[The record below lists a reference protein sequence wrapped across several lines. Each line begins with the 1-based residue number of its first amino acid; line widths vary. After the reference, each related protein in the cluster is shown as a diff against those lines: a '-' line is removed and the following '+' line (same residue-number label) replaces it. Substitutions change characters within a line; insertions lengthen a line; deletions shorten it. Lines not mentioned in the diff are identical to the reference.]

1 MFDARQ
7 ALLLSQVDT
16 RGVGL
21 EIGASYSPVAP
32 KASGLNIRVADYI
45 GQDELRKKYQT
56 AAGVDISKIE
66 PVDYVLGSRT
76 IAEVIPE
83 RSHFDYIIASHVI
96 EHVPDLLGF
105 LLDCQALLKPAGVL
119 ALAVPDKRS
128 CFDLLLPLST
138 TGQVLQAHRN
148 RDRQPGPGA
157 VFDFEA
163 NRCELDGKFSWT
175 LGSAGQLA
183 LAGTV
188 GHALGMAER
197 SGTEY
202 IDVHIWRFVPSSF
215 KLLVQDLISVARL
228 ELREQAFL
236 GTSDI
241 EFYCFLSRLGQGPV
255 ESRTQLALQALR
267 EQSQVLGALQ

>member
-7 ALLLSQVDT
+7 ELLLSQVDR

-21 EIGASYSPVAP
+21 EIGASYSPAAP
-32 KASGLNIRVADYI
+32 KSSGLNIRVADYI
-45 GQDELRKKYQT
+45 GQEELRSKYRT
-56 AAGVDISKIE
+56 AAGVDVSKIE
-66 PVDYVLGSRT
+66 PVDYVLGTRT
-76 IAEVIPE
+76 LGEAIPE

-105 LLDCQALLKPAGVL
+105 LLDCQALLKPGGVL

-148 RDRQPGPGA
+148 RDRRPGPGA

-163 NRCELDGKFSWT
+163 NRCRLDGRISWP
-175 LGSAGQLA
+175 LGAAGSVA
-183 LAGTV
+183 LDGMLE
-188 GHALGMAER
+188 HALGMAER
-197 SGTEY
+197 CSTEY
-202 IDVHIWRFVPSSF
+202 IDVHVWRFVPSSF
-215 KLLVQDLISVARL
+215 KLLIKDLHTVASL

-236 GTSDI
+236 ATSEI
-241 EFYCFLSRLGQGPV
+241 EFYCFLSRHGHGPV
-255 ESRTQLALQALR
+255 ETRTHLALQALK
-267 EQSQVLGALQ
+267 EQSQGLAAVQ

>member
-7 ALLLSQVDT
+7 TLLLSQVDQ

-45 GQDELRKKYQT
+45 GQEELRKKYQT
-56 AAGVDISKIE
+56 AAGVDISRIE

-76 IAEVIPE
+76 LGEVIE
-83 RSHFDYIIASHVI
+83 EKSQFDYIIASHVI

-105 LLDCQALLKPAGVL
+105 VLDCQALLKPAGVL
-119 ALAVPDKRS
+119 ALAVPDKRA
-128 CFDLLLPLST
+128 CFDFLLPLST
-138 TGQVLQAHRN
+138 TGQVLQAHRS

-163 NRCELDGKFSWT
+163 NRCELDGRFAWP
-175 LGSAGQLA
+175 LGSKGSVA
-183 LAGTV
+183 LAGSV
-188 GHALGMAER
+188 DHALGMAER
-197 SGTEY
+197 SGSEY

-215 KLLVQDLISVARL
+215 KLLMRDLHAVASV
-228 ELREQAFL
+228 ELREKAFL
-236 GTSDI
+236 TTSDI
-241 EFYCFLSRLGQGPV
+241 EFYCFLSRQGQGPA
-255 ESRTQLALQALR
+255 EDRTQLALQALK
-267 EQSQVLGALQ
+267 EQSAVLGAVQ